1 MPVFEVAAAILDILC
16 EADEELQAG
25 VVAPLIRAA
34 RETRDVEGH
43 DLSGRL
49 FHTLLT
55 DAKFTGAYYTSVAA
69 ATLLA
74 RLTFERWPAGVDW
87 SDHELPGSLN
97 VADLACGTG
106 TLLMAVAAE
115 AQRRH
120 EAAGGRRAAELHKA
134 MVEQAL
140 HGFDVQLSAV
150 HFAATSLAMLNPQIQ
165 FDKMNLYTMPLG
177 GAGGDVRLGS
187 LEFLGG
193 DEAPVQ
199 MSLGGGAL
207 GVAGQDAER
216 VSGSGGRGAAEGETA
231 TLPELDLAIMNP
243 PFTRSDKLMF
253 GRLPAGE
260 RKAIQSELSARL
272 ESRSATVTAGL
283 GAAFV
288 AAAAPKL
295 RPGEGRMAL
304 VLPLTVCTG
313 QSWRQTRELI
323 ERDFLLDAVI
333 TSHDPER
340 WNFSDSTDLSE
351 ALLIATRK
359 PENDETTDHQ
369 TTFVNLW
376 RNSELVVD
384 AHHMAREIART
395 GGAQMAGAGTALL
408 NVGGQAAGEVLS
420 VPAADGDGSAWLGVQ
435 FARADLVRAASSLLA
450 DGELRIA
457 GTGSTGGIS
466 LCALETL
473 GAIGPDRRRLID
485 GFVRTDSVTAYP
497 MVEGHDTNERVAI
510 STTPNKWLAPLVKP
524 LGGQRPGY
532 GERLFQQAG
541 RLLIAERLWLNSAR
555 VVAMRV
561 NRPVLSNV
569 YWEFKV
575 DDESHERALALWLNS
590 SLGLL
595 SLFAIR
601 TTTRGPW
608 VALKKADLAAMPIL
622 DVRELA
628 REQLDAFDALFDE
641 VAGYEFLRLPEMA
654 EDAAR
659 AALDDGVAEILGLPD
674 LGALRRLLA
683 SEPVVSNRRL

>member
-16 EADEELQAG
+16 HADADLQLA
-25 VVAPLIRAA
+25 VVAPLVRAA
-34 RETRDVEGH
+34 NETRNVEGH

-87 SDHELPGSLN
+87 TDHELPGSLN

-106 TLLMAVAAE
+106 TLLMAVASE
-115 AQRRH
+115 VQRRH
-120 EAAGGRRAAELHKA
+120 EAAGGRHAGELHKA

-150 HFAATSLAMLNPQIQ
+150 HFAATSLAMLNPRIQ
-165 FDKMNLYTMPLG
+165 FDQMNLYTMPLG
-177 GAGGDVRLGS
+177 ASGGDVRLGS

-207 GVAGQDAER
+207 GIAGQDAER

-243 PFTRSDKLMF
+243 PFTRSNNLMF
-253 GRLPAGE
+253 GRLLNVE
-260 RKAIQSELSARL
+260 RQAIQRELAARL
-272 ESRSATVTAGL
+272 KSRNATATAGL

-295 RPGEGRMAL
+295 RPGEGRIAL

-313 QSWRQTRELI
+313 QSWRQTRQLI
-323 ERDFLLDAVI
+323 EQEFLLDAVVA
-333 TSHDPER
+333 SHDPLR

-359 PENDETTDHQ
+359 PASGESAGHQ

-376 RNSELVVD
+376 RNSELVID
-384 AHHMAREIART
+384 AHKMSQAITSTAAAQV
-395 GGAQMAGAGTALL
+395 GGAGVGLL
-408 NVGGQAAGEVLS
+408 RVDGQPAGEMLS
-420 VPAADGDGSAWLGVQ
+420 VPTPALAGSAWLGVQ
-435 FARADLVRAASSLLA
+435 FARADLIRAASSLLN
-450 DGELRIA
+450 DGKVRVPGRRRRPVVPMRRVREIGRL
-457 GTGSTGGIS
+457 
-466 LCALETL
+466 
-473 GAIGPDRRRLID
+473 GPDRRDLLD
-485 GFVRTDSVTAYP
+485 GFDPVDTVTAYE
-497 MVEGHDTNERVAI
+497 MVRGNDAKKRATLLTEPDA
-510 STTPNKWLAPLVKP
+510 WLAPLTAPKP
-524 LGGQRPGY
+524 GR
-532 GERLFQQAG
+532 RLKRVDQLWPQAAT
-541 RLLIAERLWLNSAR
+541 LLIAERLWLNSAR
-555 VVAMRV
+555 AVAMRV
-561 NRPVLSNV
+561 TRPVLSNV

-575 DDESHERALALWLNS
+575 GNASHERALALWLNS
-590 SLGLL
+590 TLGVL
-595 SLFAIR
+595 SLLATR

-608 VALKKADLAAMPIL
+608 VALKKADLELMPVL
-622 DVRELA
+622 DVGKLTR
-628 REQLDAFDALFDE
+628 RQLNALDQLFDQIAE
-641 VAGYEFLRLPEMA
+641 DEFLRLPEMA
-654 EDAAR
+654 DDPTR
-659 AALDDGVAEILGLPD
+659 AVLDDGLSSILNLPN
-674 LGALRRLLA
+674 LEPLRRLLA
-683 SEPVVSNRRL
+683 SEPVVSNQRL